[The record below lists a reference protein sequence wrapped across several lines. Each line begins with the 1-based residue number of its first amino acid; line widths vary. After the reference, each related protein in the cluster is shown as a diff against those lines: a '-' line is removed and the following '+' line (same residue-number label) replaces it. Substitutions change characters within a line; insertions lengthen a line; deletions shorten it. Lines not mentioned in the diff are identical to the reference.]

1 MGDCTKNTQRI
12 SGTAEEE
19 MKEEEKTSNTSMLSK
34 RTKFTSQQLDDSV
47 NNDNEPSANN
57 APKKDHVSVK
67 TVTSSPF
74 LSAPR
79 SSSNNSLQV
88 VKDSLSFADLE
99 LGLRSHHNKFR
110 VYLRE
115 VTSFETDV
123 DTNNKNFR
131 KASPLREICVGSLQA
146 SMDSQPNRPQVSP
159 RRIAQAEAVSAARMP
174 SLVEIDEFFAAS
186 EKAEQKRFAEKY
198 NYDIVK
204 DVPLEGRYQW
214 IQLKQ

>member
-57 APKKDHVSVK
+57 APKNDHVSVK

-99 LGLRSHHNKFR
+99 VILNSNLKF
-110 VYLRE
+110 
-115 VTSFETDV
+115 
-123 DTNNKNFR
+123 
-131 KASPLREICVGSLQA
+131 
-146 SMDSQPNRPQVSP
+146 
-159 RRIAQAEAVSAARMP
+159 
-174 SLVEIDEFFAAS
+174 FFS
-186 EKAEQKRFAEKY
+186 RNIF
-198 NYDIVK
+198 
-204 DVPLEGRYQW
+204 
-214 IQLKQ
+214 